1 VVFSVP
7 DVVVV
12 LLPEVQVIEHEVAV
26 ALVVVAL
33 TVQLALDTVALPH
46 TQDVS
51 LPLPACTVMEQHAW
65 LPDEQPV
72 ATMMSPRSIDTNARM
87 PR

>member
-1 VVFSVP
+1 
-7 DVVVV
+7 VVVV

-26 ALVVVAL
+26 ALVAAEL

-46 TQDVS
+46 TQA
-51 LPLPACTVMEQHAW
+51 LPPPSPACRVMEQHW
-65 LPDEQPV
+65 FPDEQPD
-72 ATMMSPRSIDTNARM
+72 ATMMSPRSIETNARM